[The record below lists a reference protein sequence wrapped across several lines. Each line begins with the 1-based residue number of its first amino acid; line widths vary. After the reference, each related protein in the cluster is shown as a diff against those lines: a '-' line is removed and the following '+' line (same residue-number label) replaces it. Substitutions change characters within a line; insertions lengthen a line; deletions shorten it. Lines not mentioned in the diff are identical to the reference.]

1 VSLSRR
7 LANLFSRA
15 RVQRE
20 IDSELSSH
28 IEMRMEDNI
37 AAGMSPEQARR
48 DALLRFG
55 NPTALK
61 ERVEAADA
69 AVNVEVFF
77 RDVIYAL
84 RHLRKSPGFAIT
96 AIFTLALGIGA
107 NVVVFG
113 VLNALI
119 LRPMHAPQAKNLY
132 RIVGKQ
138 YGWDGQSY
146 PNYLDYRDRNSTFS
160 GMIAQYGMS
169 VAGLSKGT
177 SVRKVWGYDVTGNYF
192 DVLDVKPKLGHFFHA
207 DDERGPNSV
216 PLIVLSD
223 QLWRSQ
229 FNGDPQVVG
238 SVVALNKHPF
248 TVVGV
253 APASFHGTELLLWP
267 DYWIPIV
274 NEQQIEGWDFLNDRL
289 VGGVAVLGR
298 LKPGVSPK
306 QATDNLNAIATDLRR
321 QYPTVNEDL
330 DARLIDPGLMGD
342 SSVSIRAYLVGI
354 MLLAL
359 LVLVATCVNLASIFA
374 ARATDRSRELA
385 IRLAIGSSRWHILR
399 QLLMEAVLVSVAGGL
414 AGTLFAAMLLG
425 ALSRWQP
432 FGDMPERVLVV
443 LDARVY
449 VVALVLS
456 IASGLLFGLIPG
468 RQIWRTDAAQMMK
481 SGAPAGTF
489 FRRISLRDVL
499 LVTQIALCTFLITAS
514 LVAVRGMMRSLH
526 ALLGLQ
532 AEGAMLAQMDLGMA
546 GYSGDAALSLERR
559 MAEEAARIPGVIAAG
574 TISFTPLSGW
584 GPRGLS
590 VFRPGTVD
598 QRPSNRVFGT
608 RLYSISPDYFN
619 AAGTR
624 LLTGR
629 LFSWHDDGKAPSVAI
644 VNQTFAKKLLGSNP
658 AVGQRFLLDAKPHE
672 IVGVV
677 EDGKY
682 ESLTEDPEP
691 TAFLPVP
698 QYEQSSATLVVRS
711 HLSSADN
718 ASSLQNTLSG
728 IVPDVPYTLRSWSD
742 ALGPVLFPAR
752 AATMSLGVMGLMAAM
767 LAVTGIFGMAAYAVS
782 KRMKELAIR
791 VALGAQ
797 PLQLMWLPVSRPLI
811 LLLSGSA
818 IGLLLGLLAS
828 RLLAKIVYSATPDD
842 PLVLTAVITAMTLL
856 GLLATW
862 IPARRAL
869 SVNTSRL
876 LREE

>member
-1 VSLSRR
+1 MSLSRR

-96 AIFTLALGIGA
+96 AILTLALGIGT

-119 LRPMHAPQAKNLY
+119 LRPLHTPQAKNLY

-169 VAGLSKGT
+169 IAGLSKGT

-192 DVLDVKPKLGHFFHA
+192 DVLDVKPKLGRFFRA
-207 DDERGPNSV
+207 DDERGRNSV

-229 FNGDPQVVG
+229 FNADPQVVG

-306 QATDNLNAIATDLRR
+306 QAADNLNAIATDLWR

-342 SSVSIRAYLVGI
+342 SSGSIRAYLVGI

-374 ARATDRSRELA
+374 ARAADRSRELV

-432 FGDMPERVLVV
+432 FGDMPERLLVV

-481 SGAPAGTF
+481 SGASAGTF

-526 ALLGLQ
+526 APLGLQ

-574 TISFTPLSGW
+574 TISCPAE
-584 GPRGLS
+584 R
-590 VFRPGTVD
+590 VGT
-598 QRPSNRVFGT
+598 T
-608 RLYSISPDYFN
+608 RLIGVPSGDY
-619 AAGTR
+619 
-624 LLTGR
+624 
-629 LFSWHDDGKAPSVAI
+629 
-644 VNQTFAKKLLGSNP
+644 
-658 AVGQRFLLDAKPHE
+658 
-672 IVGVV
+672 
-677 EDGKY
+677 
-682 ESLTEDPEP
+682 
-691 TAFLPVP
+691 
-698 QYEQSSATLVVRS
+698 
-711 HLSSADN
+711 
-718 ASSLQNTLSG
+718 
-728 IVPDVPYTLRSWSD
+728 
-742 ALGPVLFPAR
+742 
-752 AATMSLGVMGLMAAM
+752 
-767 LAVTGIFGMAAYAVS
+767 
-782 KRMKELAIR
+782 
-791 VALGAQ
+791 
-797 PLQLMWLPVSRPLI
+797 
-811 LLLSGSA
+811 
-818 IGLLLGLLAS
+818 
-828 RLLAKIVYSATPDD
+828 
-842 PLVLTAVITAMTLL
+842 
-856 GLLATW
+856 
-862 IPARRAL
+862 
-869 SVNTSRL
+869 
-876 LREE
+876 